1 MSART
6 TTARRGRLGSST
18 HVRRRLS
25 LGALLAS
32 GALTAILVGS
42 AGAANPASATTT
54 TNQQLTV
61 GVTLSTTN
69 DPVWLGTPVNASAQA
84 TLGEGDTANVVYVV
98 DVSGSMENTAF
109 NPLQPSVG
117 DCDGD
122 GLVGTALDAACVGL
136 IALND
141 SLGSAVNVNV
151 GLVAFGDGGK
161 TADMGPAGG
170 TQTFT
175 SPPDNDDSGNTVPD
189 AEDVIHSLATEF
201 GGSGALGGVG
211 LFTPDITAGFP
222 GSTNYDAAL
231 TNMNASFATQS
242 PTDINTGFFISDGL
256 PNTFTTGAGS
266 PLQDAVDAGTR
277 ILTFGIGGGAAN
289 SCDPGAPLRTIADA
303 TGGTCTEVADPSMLS
318 TVLPAQLTNI
328 EKLELEVN
336 GTLVATANG
345 PEPVSLALSNV
356 AITSLLVVGINTIEA
371 TATAEDDTVVTAS
384 TTLGVIDLALTPA
397 TETNDLSL
405 EHSHTV
411 VAKVSGDPSQVG
423 GIPIAFAVTGQNG
436 GTAGT
441 CNPVGCMTAANG
453 EVSFT
458 YSVPVAPTSIGPDTI
473 TAVATIPA
481 GTATRSVTKTWADL
495 TPPSAAC
502 QPTTN
507 PSGNNIPPA
516 GNNPSSGQNPDGFY
530 VLLATD
536 AVDPN
541 PQITVS
547 DTGSSFVAGPY
558 SSGTKIKLTQAPGAK
573 PNVKKGP
580 GVIDWHITLKGDA
593 VVTATDG
600 SGNSVSVSC
609 KVPPPP
615 K

>member
-6 TTARRGRLGSST
+6 TSARRWRA
-18 HVRRRLS
+18 
-25 LGALLAS
+25 GALLSA
-32 GALTAILVGS
+32 GALIAVVVGTAS
-42 AGAANPASATTT
+42 AANPASATTT
-54 TNQQLTV
+54 TNQTLTAE
-61 GVTLSTTN
+61 VTLSTTN
-69 DPVWLGTPVNASAQA
+69 NPVWLGTAVNASAEA

-98 DVSGSMENTAF
+98 DVSGSMENPAF
-109 NPLQPSVG
+109 NPFQPAVG

-141 SLGSAVNVNV
+141 SLGSAVNANV
-151 GLVAFGDGGK
+151 GLVAFGSGGK
-161 TADMGPAGG
+161 TADMGPAAGA
-170 TQTFT
+170 QTFT
-175 SPPDNDDSGNTVPD
+175 SPPDTDANTNTVPD
-189 AEDVIHSLATEF
+189 ANEVIHSLTTEF
-201 GGSGALGGVG
+201 GGPGALGGIG

-231 TNMNASFATQS
+231 TNMNASFATQ
-242 PTDINTGFFISDGL
+242 PATDINTGFFISDGL

-266 PLQDAVDAGTR
+266 PLQAAIDAGTR
-277 ILTFGIGGGAAN
+277 ILTFGIGGGAVNA
-289 SCDPGAPLRTIADA
+289 CDPGAPLRTIADA
-303 TGGTCTEVADPSMLS
+303 TGGTCTEVADPSTLS

-328 EKLELEVN
+328 EKLELKVN
-336 GTLVATANG
+336 GTLVATATG
-345 PEPVSLALSNV
+345 PQPVSLALSNV
-356 AITSLLVVGINTIEA
+356 AITSALVAGINTIEA
-371 TATAEDDTVVTAS
+371 TATAEDGTVVTAS
-384 TTLGVIDLALTPA
+384 TTLGVVDLALTPA
-397 TETNDLSL
+397 SKTNDLSV

-411 VAKVSGDPSQVG
+411 LAKVTGDASQIG
-423 GIPIAFAVTGQNG
+423 GIPVAFAVTGKN
-436 GTAGT
+436 AGT
-441 CNPVGCMTAANG
+441 LGTCSPASCMTAANG

-458 YSVPVAPTSIGPDTI
+458 YSVPVAPSSIGLDTI

-495 TPPSAAC
+495 TPPVVAC
-502 QPTTN
+502 RPTTN

-536 AVDPN
+536 LVDPN
-541 PQITVS
+541 PRISVS

-558 SSGTKIKLTQAPGAK
+558 PSGTKIKLTQAPGSTPNAK
-573 PNVKKGP
+573 PGP
-580 GVIDWHITLKGDA
+580 GEIDWHITLKGDA
-593 VVTATDG
+593 IVTATDS
-600 SGNSVSVSC
+600 SGNSASVSC

>member
-6 TTARRGRLGSST
+6 TSARRWRA
-18 HVRRRLS
+18 
-25 LGALLAS
+25 GALLSA
-32 GALTAILVGS
+32 GALIAVVVGTAS
-42 AGAANPASATTT
+42 AANPASATTT
-54 TNQQLTV
+54 TNQTLTAE
-61 GVTLSTTN
+61 VTLSTTN
-69 DPVWLGTPVNASAQA
+69 NPVWLGTAVNASAEA

-98 DVSGSMENTAF
+98 DVSGSMENPAF
-109 NPLQPSVG
+109 NPFQPAVG

-141 SLGSAVNVNV
+141 SLGSAVNANV
-151 GLVAFGDGGK
+151 GLVAFGSGGK
-161 TADMGPAGG
+161 TADMGPAAGA
-170 TQTFT
+170 QTFT
-175 SPPDNDDSGNTVPD
+175 SPPDTDANTNTVPD
-189 AEDVIHSLATEF
+189 ANEVIHSLTTEF
-201 GGSGALGGVG
+201 GGPGALGGIG

-231 TNMNASFATQS
+231 TNMNASFATQ
-242 PTDINTGFFISDGL
+242 PATDINTGFFISDGL

-266 PLQDAVDAGTR
+266 PLQAAIDAGTR
-277 ILTFGIGGGAAN
+277 ILTFGIGGGAVNA
-289 SCDPGAPLRTIADA
+289 CDPGAPLRTIADA
-303 TGGTCTEVADPSMLS
+303 TGGTCTEVADPSTLS

-328 EKLELEVN
+328 EKLELKVN
-336 GTLVATANG
+336 GTLVATATG
-345 PEPVSLALSNV
+345 PQPVSLALSNV
-356 AITSLLVVGINTIEA
+356 AITSALVVGINTIEA
-371 TATAEDDTVVTAS
+371 TATAEDGTVVTAS
-384 TTLGVIDLALTPA
+384 TTLGVVDLALTPA
-397 TETNDLSL
+397 SKTNDLSV

-411 VAKVSGDPSQVG
+411 LAKVTGDASQIG
-423 GIPIAFAVTGQNG
+423 GIPVAFAVTGKN
-436 GTAGT
+436 AGT
-441 CNPVGCMTAANG
+441 LGTCSPASCMTAANG

-458 YSVPVAPTSIGPDTI
+458 YSVPVAPSSIGLDTI

-495 TPPSAAC
+495 TPPVVAC
-502 QPTTN
+502 RPTTN

-536 AVDPN
+536 LVDPN
-541 PQITVS
+541 PRISVS

-558 SSGTKIKLTQAPGAK
+558 PSGTKIKLTQAPGSTPNAK
-573 PNVKKGP
+573 PGP
-580 GVIDWHITLKGDA
+580 GEIDWHITLKGDA
-593 VVTATDG
+593 VVTATDS
-600 SGNSVSVSC
+600 SGNSASVSC

>member
-6 TTARRGRLGSST
+6 AIARRWRLGSRT
-18 HVRRRLS
+18 HVRRRIR
-25 LGALLAS
+25 LGALLSA
-32 GALTAILVGS
+32 GALIAILVGS
-42 AGAANPASATTT
+42 ASAANPASATTT

-61 GVTLSTTN
+61 GVTLSTAN
-69 DPVWLGTPVNASAQA
+69 DPVWLGTAVNASAQA
-84 TLGEGDTANVVYVV
+84 TLGAGDTANVVYVV
-98 DVSGSMENTAF
+98 DVSGSMENPDF
-109 NPLQPSVG
+109 NPFQPSVG

-122 GLVGTALDAACVGL
+122 TLVGTALDAACVGL

-141 SLGSAVNVNV
+141 SLGDAANVNV
-151 GLVAFGDGGK
+151 GVVAFADGAK
-161 TADMGPAGG
+161 TADMADAAGA
-170 TQTFT
+170 QTFT
-175 SPPDNDDSGNTVPD
+175 SPPDNDASGNSVPD
-189 AEDVIHSLATEF
+189 AEDVIRSLQTQF
-201 GGSGALGGVG
+201 QGSA
-211 LFTPDITAGFP
+211 TAGIGEFTSDLTP
-222 GSTNYDAAL
+222 GFAFATNYDAAL

-242 PTDINTGFFISDGL
+242 PGDINTGFFLSDGE
-256 PNTFTTGAGS
+256 PTAFTTGPGS
-266 PLQDAVDAGTR
+266 PLQNAITAGTK
-277 ILTFGIGGGAAN
+277 ILTFGIGGGAAG
-289 SCDPGAPLRTIADA
+289 SCAPGEALRIIADS

-328 EKLELEVN
+328 EKLELKVN
-336 GTLVATANG
+336 GTVVATANG

-356 AITSLLVVGINTIEA
+356 AITSSLVVGINTIEA

-397 TETNDLSL
+397 TETNDLSV

-411 VAKVSGDPSQVG
+411 LAKVSGDPSQIG
-423 GIPIAFAVTGQNG
+423 GIPVAFAVTGQNG
-436 GTAGT
+436 GTLGT
-441 CNPVGCMTAANG
+441 CNPASCMTAANG

-458 YSVPVAPTSIGPDTI
+458 YSVPVAPGSIGLDTI

-481 GTATRSVTKTWADL
+481 GTATRSVTKRWADL
-495 TPPSAAC
+495 TPPVVAC
-502 QPTTN
+502 RPTTN

-516 GNNPSSGQNPDGFY
+516 GDNPSSGQNPDGFY

-536 AVDPN
+536 AVDPD
-541 PQITVS
+541 PQIRVS

-558 SSGTKIKLTQAPGAK
+558 SSGTKIKLTQAPGSK

-593 VVTATDG
+593 VVTATDS
-600 SGNSVSVSC
+600 SGNSASVSC

>member
-6 TTARRGRLGSST
+6 TSARRWRA
-18 HVRRRLS
+18 
-25 LGALLAS
+25 GALLSA
-32 GALTAILVGS
+32 GALIAVVVGTAS
-42 AGAANPASATTT
+42 AANPASATTT
-54 TNQQLTV
+54 TNQTLTAE
-61 GVTLSTTN
+61 VTLSTTN
-69 DPVWLGTPVNASAQA
+69 NPVWLGTAVNASAEA

-98 DVSGSMENTAF
+98 DVSGSMENPAF
-109 NPLQPSVG
+109 NPFQPAVG

-141 SLGSAVNVNV
+141 SLGSAVNANV
-151 GLVAFGDGGK
+151 GLVAFGSGGK
-161 TADMGPAGG
+161 TADMGPAAGA
-170 TQTFT
+170 QTFT
-175 SPPDNDDSGNTVPD
+175 SPPDTDANTNTVPD
-189 AEDVIHSLATEF
+189 ANEVIHSLTTEF
-201 GGSGALGGVG
+201 GGPGALGGIG

-231 TNMNASFATQS
+231 TNMNASFATQ
-242 PTDINTGFFISDGL
+242 PATDINTGFFISDGL

-266 PLQDAVDAGTR
+266 PLQAAIDAGTR
-277 ILTFGIGGGAAN
+277 ILTFGIGGGAVNA
-289 SCDPGAPLRTIADA
+289 CDPGAPLRTIADA
-303 TGGTCTEVADPSMLS
+303 TGGTCTEVADPSTLS

-328 EKLELEVN
+328 EKLELKVN
-336 GTLVATANG
+336 GTLVATATG
-345 PEPVSLALSNV
+345 PQPVSLALSNV
-356 AITSLLVVGINTIEA
+356 AITSALVVGINTIEA
-371 TATAEDDTVVTAS
+371 TATAEDGTVVTAS
-384 TTLGVIDLALTPA
+384 TTLGVVDLALTPA
-397 TETNDLSL
+397 SKTNDLSV

-411 VAKVSGDPSQVG
+411 LAKVTGDASQIG
-423 GIPIAFAVTGQNG
+423 GIPVAFAVTGKN
-436 GTAGT
+436 AGT
-441 CNPVGCMTAANG
+441 LGTCSPASCMTAANG

-458 YSVPVAPTSIGPDTI
+458 YSVPVAPSSIGLDTI

-495 TPPSAAC
+495 TPPVVAC
-502 QPTTN
+502 RPTTN

-536 AVDPN
+536 LVDPN
-541 PQITVS
+541 PRISVS

-558 SSGTKIKLTQAPGAK
+558 PSGTKIKLTQAPGSTPNAK
-573 PNVKKGP
+573 PGP
-580 GVIDWHITLKGDA
+580 GEIDWHITLKGDA
-593 VVTATDG
+593 IVTATDS
-600 SGNSVSVSC
+600 SGNSASVSC

>member
-6 TTARRGRLGSST
+6 TSARRWR
-18 HVRRRLS
+18 
-25 LGALLAS
+25 LGALLSA
-32 GALTAILVGS
+32 GALIAVVVGTAS
-42 AGAANPASATTT
+42 AANPASATTT
-54 TNQQLTV
+54 TNQTLTAE
-61 GVTLSTTN
+61 VTLSTTN
-69 DPVWLGTPVNASAQA
+69 NPVWLGTAVNASAEA

-98 DVSGSMENTAF
+98 DVSGSMENPAF
-109 NPLQPSVG
+109 NPFQPAVG

-141 SLGSAVNVNV
+141 SLGSAVNANV
-151 GLVAFGDGGK
+151 GLVAFGSGGK
-161 TADMGPAGG
+161 TADMGPAAGA
-170 TQTFT
+170 QTFT
-175 SPPDNDDSGNTVPD
+175 SPPDTDANTNTVPD
-189 AEDVIHSLATEF
+189 ANEVIHSLTTEF
-201 GGSGALGGVG
+201 GGPGALGGIG

-231 TNMNASFATQS
+231 TNMNASFATQ
-242 PTDINTGFFISDGL
+242 PATDINTGFFISDGL

-266 PLQDAVDAGTR
+266 PLQAAIDAGTR
-277 ILTFGIGGGAAN
+277 ILTFGIGGGAVNA
-289 SCDPGAPLRTIADA
+289 CDPGAPLRTIADA
-303 TGGTCTEVADPSMLS
+303 TGGTCTEVADPSTLS

-328 EKLELEVN
+328 EKLELKVN
-336 GTLVATANG
+336 GTLVATATG
-345 PEPVSLALSNV
+345 PQPVSLALSNV
-356 AITSLLVVGINTIEA
+356 AITSALVAGINTIEA
-371 TATAEDDTVVTAS
+371 TATAEDGTVVTAS
-384 TTLGVIDLALTPA
+384 TTLGVVDLALTPA
-397 TETNDLSL
+397 SKTNDLSV

-411 VAKVSGDPSQVG
+411 LAKVTGDASQIG
-423 GIPIAFAVTGQNG
+423 GIPVAFAVTGKN
-436 GTAGT
+436 AGT
-441 CNPVGCMTAANG
+441 LGTCSPASCMTAANG

-458 YSVPVAPTSIGPDTI
+458 YSVPVAPSSIGLDTI

-495 TPPSAAC
+495 TPPVVAC
-502 QPTTN
+502 RPTTN

-536 AVDPN
+536 LVDPN
-541 PQITVS
+541 PRISVS

-558 SSGTKIKLTQAPGAK
+558 PSGTKIKLTQAPGSTPNAK
-573 PNVKKGP
+573 PGP
-580 GVIDWHITLKGDA
+580 GEIDWHITLKGDA
-593 VVTATDG
+593 IVTATDS
-600 SGNSVSVSC
+600 SGNSASVSC